1 MLGPTCIEEFTEIQ
15 RNKRILKKV
24 SMMKVLIQH
33 NIQLKKKI
41 KKVVTMMAT
50 GYIVGKDLGLT

>member
-1 MLGPTCIEEFTEIQ
+1 
-15 RNKRILKKV
+15 
-24 SMMKVLIQH
+24 MMKVLIQH
-33 NIQLKKKI
+33 DIRLKKKI